1 LDVPFITS
9 LELLLLLVNFTKMDQ
24 IKFYILSPTPC
35 HSAAAA
41 ACCCWLVLVSSAMQ
55 EPVQRL
61 RTTGLHIKI
70 PKNQLQQART

>member
-41 ACCCWLVLVSSAMQ
+41 ACCWLVLVSSAMQ